1 MVIKQRCDLCD
12 STKFEILIDRK
23 GLSMLSDRKIIKKN
37 LKKIECKNCGL
48 VCNSQMFEKTK
59 IEENYKKNYSY
70 NPSYKGDTFFFSNSG
85 FTERSTH
92 IFEWILENISKEKLT
107 KAKSII
113 EVGCG
118 QGNLLSKFLKKFP
131 EKKII
136 GLELNKDAIKI
147 GKKKGLDIRNLAKS
161 KNLKADIIISYAV
174 IEHTTS
180 PKNFLKSLANYLNP
194 NGLLIIGQPNQDKI
208 YYDIFF
214 WDHLFHFSSKHIDDL
229 GRQVNLLPVKKSKG
243 KWPVDSFSL
252 HVFKKTNRKIKPKI
266 AFRKTKIR
274 NSIKYYE
281 KIFDKINKFLK
292 KNSKQNLAV
301 LGLGEIF
308 SIFYTYTDLK
318 KAKIEYGVDD
328 FPNKDS
334 NFSFRIISSEKARKL
349 YKGPLI
355 FCVNP
360 NYYSILL
367 KKFRNNKIFLPF
379 KI

>member
-12 STKFEILIDRK
+12 STKFEILIVRK

-48 VCNSQMFEKTK
+48 VCSSQMFEKNK

-70 NPSYKGDTFFFSNSG
+70 NPSYEGDTFFFSNSG
-85 FTERSTH
+85 FTERSTQ

-118 QGNLLSKFLKKFP
+118 QGNLLLKFLKKFP

-229 GRQVNLLPVKKSKG
+229 GRQVNLLLVKKSKG

-266 AFRKTKIR
+266 AFHKTKIR

-318 KAKIEYGVDD
+318 KAKIEYGIDD

-334 NFSFRIISSEKARKL
+334 NFSFRVISSEKARKL
-349 YKGPLI
+349 YKGSII

-379 KI
+379 EI